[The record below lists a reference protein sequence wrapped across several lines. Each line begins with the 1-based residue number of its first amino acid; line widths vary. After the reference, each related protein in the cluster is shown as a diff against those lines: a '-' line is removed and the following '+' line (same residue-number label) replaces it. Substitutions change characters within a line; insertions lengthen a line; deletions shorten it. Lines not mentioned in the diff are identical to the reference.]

1 MIYDAFM
8 CPDFLAVAN
17 GFVSNEI
24 PCVGVSST
32 ARITSPYN
40 FTWPTSKFEF
50 FALLSSGM
58 FLKANKVT
66 WVLLWAS
73 SR

>member
-32 ARITSPYN
+32 ARITSPTISPGQRPNLN
-40 FTWPTSKFEF
+40 FSHC
-50 FALLSSGM
+50 
-58 FLKANKVT
+58 
-66 WVLLWAS
+66 
-73 SR
+73 